1 MWFFIGG
8 MFKIK
13 SHRCKECGDRLNGR
27 SDKLFCDDACRVRH
41 HRKSNSLHALKRGVD
56 HVLQR
61 NRTLLVALRKSTYAQ
76 FNAEDRAFWLRR
88 QGFDFNYHTHVM
100 PLKDGRLAIMCYDEG
115 YVLEGDGILPW
126 TDASR
131 ITGSFAPRAL
141 S

>member
-1 MWFFIGG
+1 M
-8 MFKIK
+8 
-13 SHRCKECGDRLNGR
+13 
-27 SDKLFCDDACRVRH
+27 
-41 HRKSNSLHALKRGVD
+41 
-56 HVLQR
+56 LQR

-76 FNAEDRAFWLRR
+76 FNPEDRAFWLRR

-115 YVLEGDGILPW
+115 YVLEVDGILPW
-126 TDASR
+126 TYVGR

>member
-1 MWFFIGG
+1 M
-8 MFKIK
+8 
-13 SHRCKECGDRLNGR
+13 
-27 SDKLFCDDACRVRH
+27 
-41 HRKSNSLHALKRGVD
+41 
-56 HVLQR
+56 LQR

-76 FNAEDRAFWLRR
+76 FNAEDRAYWLRR

-126 TDASR
+126 TDAGR